1 MASKLNSDSFLS
13 FENST
18 GVYCH
23 SDNGLG
29 FYPEVNETSY
39 HSPALPPPIAPALIS
54 SQTTI
59 NIWTFQH
66 FKTSIVAFVAA
77 ELGACITVLMNDM
90 NDHF

>member
-13 FENST
+13 FEIPLGFT
-18 GVYCH
+18 VTVTMVW
-23 SDNGLG
+23 G

-77 ELGACITVLMNDM
+77 ELGACITVFMNDM